1 MIIHHMRNGSI
12 RESIEGAVVPAS
24 FEHIYKLVHVSR
36 KGNQNGDGNTTR
48 DIAKK

>member
-12 RESIEGAVVPAS
+12 RESIEGVVVPAS
-24 FEHIYKLVHVSR
+24 FEHIYKLVQMGR
-36 KGNQNGDGNTTR
+36 KGDRNGDSNTTR